1 MELKWEKAESTEYPN
16 ELDTSTS
23 PNTIYVRRNIR
34 EVERESESGTVL
46 FYEYEEAKMTPAEFT
61 VYASQINSENIL
73 AIMEALTE
81 IGG

>member
-1 MELKWEKAESTEYPN
+1 MEIKWKRSESTEYPV
-16 ELDTSTS
+16 ELDTGSS

-34 EVERESESGTVL
+34 EVEHESGKDTVL
-46 FYEYEEAKMTPAEFT
+46 FYEYDEAEMTPAEFT
-61 VYASQINSENIL
+61 IYASQINSENIL